1 MRAKPIACRLPVAE
15 AAACQRNGIQR
26 GPNMF
31 QRRNHHRGSAA
42 VALLACLMLL
52 TTACAPGQSTQ
63 TSQVDPAASAAFTAK
78 VTADVAAATAPQTP
92 ATNPVPAGTSLPA
105 GSKKIVI
112 IPCSMAVEGCA
123 RPARSTQEASR
134 LLGWE
139 ATIDDPASDSTK
151 ISAAIQRAVSRKV
164 DAIALTSIDAAAVQG
179 DIKSARD
186 AGIAVTC
193 NMCGNKDDLYQSLIP
208 ALDANN
214 QAGYL
219 LGEFAFLE
227 ARKRFN
233 SPPKFIV
240 LTDPEFDTVKARV
253 SGLKQFIADCKAAG
267 AGCEQVAE
275 GSFLAGEIS
284 TVAPGRVAQLA
295 RSNPQYNVL
304 FAGFDAAMLF
314 FSQGLQQAGLADSKK
329 AFGISVDADVA
340 NTEMIRKG
348 GFQAASIGFA
358 FGRAGYGQVDNLNR
372 IFSGQ
377 QPQDQGITG
386 KLVTAENAPAS
397 GGWDG
402 DFDTAGLYKGLWK
415 VS

>member
-1 MRAKPIACRLPVAE
+1 
-15 AAACQRNGIQR
+15 
-26 GPNMF
+26 MF
-31 QRRNHHRGSAA
+31 QRRNRYRGSAA
-42 VALLACLMLL
+42 VAVLACLVAL
-52 TTACAPGQSTQ
+52 TTACGPAPATQ
-63 TSQVDPAASAAFTAK
+63 TSQADSEASAAFTAK
-78 VTADVAAATAPQTP
+78 VTADVEAATAPQT
-92 ATNPVPAGTSLPA
+92 ATTNPVPASASLSSGA
-105 GSKKIVI
+105 KKIVI

-134 LLGWE
+134 LLGWD

-214 QAGYL
+214 KAGYL

-233 SPPKFIV
+233 SAPKFIV

-253 SGLKQFIADCKAAG
+253 SGLKQFIEDCKAAG

-275 GSFLAGEIS
+275 SSFLAGEIS

-295 RSNPQYNVL
+295 RSNPRYNVL

-377 QPQDQGITG
+377 KPQDQGITG
-386 KLVTAENAPAS
+386 KLVTADNAPAS

-402 DFDTAGLYKGLWK
+402 DFDGVALYKGLWK
-415 VS
+415 VG